1 MKENEEKQFRLFG
14 ELKTVVRSFAEVQE
28 TSDSTPVEIT
38 NPSIN
43 QIVEQL
49 KNGICTLLFYKIT
62 DGTMRR
68 MRCTLQGVNAVPTK
82 YNRQGVMAVWDLD
95 ASEWRSFYPNRVF
108 KLIRNEKTDIQ

>member
-1 MKENEEKQFRLFG
+1 MKENEEKNQREIG
-14 ELKTVVRSFAEVQE
+14 ELRLVDQPIIQIEEKEDVS
-28 TSDSTPVEIT
+28 STELK

-43 QIVEQL
+43 QIIEQL
-49 KNGICTLLFYKIT
+49 NAGVCTLFFFKIS

-68 MRCTLQGVNAVPTK
+68 MRCTLKDVNPVATK

-95 ASEWRSFYPNRVF
+95 ASQWRSFYPNRVF